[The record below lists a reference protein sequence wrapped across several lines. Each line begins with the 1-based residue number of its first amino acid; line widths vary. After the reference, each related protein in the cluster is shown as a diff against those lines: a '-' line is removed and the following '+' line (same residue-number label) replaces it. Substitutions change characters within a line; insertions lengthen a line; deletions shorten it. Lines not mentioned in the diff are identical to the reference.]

1 MQQSKIC
8 LIGNS
13 FSNGGANKI
22 HAVLSNY
29 FFRQNFEVHNVI
41 FIDKITYEFSGELLN
56 LSKSETNS
64 NKYINLFKRFC
75 TLKRFLK
82 ANNFDF
88 IIDFRNRNHDFQE
101 YIFTK
106 LLYKTP
112 FIITVH
118 SYNLDWYF
126 PKDRFLAK
134 SIFSKAF
141 GIVAVSNEIEQKI
154 KKDYGYK
161 NVSTIYNP
169 LELEKI
175 ENLSQDNINLNFEFV
190 LGVGRMVF
198 DNNKQF
204 DLMIEAYSLSDL
216 PAKNIKLVLLGDGE
230 QKKHLENLVISKN
243 LKDKIVFSGFQNN
256 PFPYFKKA
264 KFTLLTSKYE
274 GLPNTIAES
283 LACGTPVISFDCL
296 SGPKE
301 LISDKNNGLLI
312 ENQNLE
318 KFVLGINEML
328 KNENLYQF
336 CKDNSKKS
344 IQKFEMN
351 IIGNQWL
358 NYLKEK

>member
-1 MQQSKIC
+1 MQKTKIC

-13 FSNGGANKI
+13 LSNGGANKI

-29 FFRQNFEVHNVI
+29 FFGQNFDVHNVI
-41 FIDKITYEFSGELLN
+41 FIDNITYEFSGHLLN
-56 LSKSETNS
+56 LSSAKSQK
-64 NKYINLFKRFC
+64 NKHIQLLKRFWI
-75 TLKRFLK
+75 LKRFLK
-82 ANNFDF
+82 NHHFDF

-106 LLYKTP
+106 LLYTTP

-118 SYNLDWYF
+118 SYNLEWYF
-126 PKDRFLAK
+126 PKNRFLAQ
-134 SIFSKAF
+134 SIFSKTI
-141 GIVAVSNEIEQKI
+141 GIVAVSCEIEQKI

-161 NVSTIYNP
+161 NVTTIYNP
-169 LELEKI
+169 LELNKI
-175 ENLSQDNINLNFEFV
+175 ALLAEEIINLNFEYV

-204 DLMIEAYSLSDL
+204 DLMIEAYSLSNL
-216 PAKNIKLVLLGDGE
+216 PRKNVKLVLLGDGE
-230 QKKHLENLVISKN
+230 QKKDLEQLVFSKKLEN
-243 LKDKIVFSGFQNN
+243 KIVFLGFQNN

-301 LISDKNNGLLI
+301 LISDRKNGLLI
-312 ENQNLE
+312 EDQNLE
-318 KFVLGINEML
+318 QFVAGINEMIAD
-328 KNENLYQF
+328 ENLWQL
-336 CKDNSKKS
+336 CKNNAKKS
-344 IQKFEMN
+344 VEKFEMS
-351 IIGNQWL
+351 IIGAHWL
-358 NYLKEK
+358 NYLKQH

>member
-1 MQQSKIC
+1 MQKMKIC

-13 FSNGGANKI
+13 LSNGGANKI

-29 FFRQNFEVHNVI
+29 FFEQNFEVHNVI
-41 FIDKITYEFSGELLN
+41 FIDNVTFPFSGSLLN
-56 LSKSETNS
+56 LSTSKRYHW
-64 NKYINLFKRFC
+64 KYIHLLERFW

-82 ANNFDF
+82 INNFDF

-101 YIFTK
+101 FIFTK
-106 LLYKTP
+106 FLYKTP
-112 FIITVH
+112 FIITAH
-118 SYNLDWYF
+118 SYNLEWYF
-126 PKDRFLAK
+126 PKNRFLAK

-161 NVSTIYNP
+161 NVFTIYNP

-175 ENLSQDNINLNFEFV
+175 ELLSEEIINLDFEFV

-216 PAKNIKLVLLGDGE
+216 PKKNIKLVLLGDGE
-230 QKKHLENLVISKN
+230 QRKDLENLVFNKN
-243 LKDKIVFSGFQNN
+243 LKNKVVFLGFQNN
-256 PFPYFKKA
+256 PFPYFKNA
-264 KFTLLTSKYE
+264 KFTILTSKNE
-274 GLPNTIAES
+274 GLPNTITES
-283 LACGTPVISFDCL
+283 LACKTPVISFDCL

-301 LISDKNNGLLI
+301 LILDRINGLLI
-312 ENQNLE
+312 ENQNLQ
-318 KFVLGINEML
+318 KFVFGINEL
-328 KNENLYQF
+328 INDENLYSN
-336 CKDNSKKS
+336 CKNNAQKS
-344 IQKFEMN
+344 VEKFAMD

-358 NYLKEK
+358 NYLKKK